1 MVGVLDERLRKCAG
15 RVITCFGCESQS
27 QSERGLLLGGGEEI
41 RGKQSAGE
49 AHSSAS
55 VMSFTRNISKLKL
68 GRKTNHSS
76 GFNGSRSPRLPIEV
90 LFLKLVGDAGFLALS
105 QLSAASGR
113 FASFRVRSAR
123 IYTPPSARTFK
134 SSRNRPV
141 EPLRGGFPSKMCE
154 ENGAVEPP
162 TP

>member
-1 MVGVLDERLRKCAG
+1 MTGSSSTGRTMIPSPPYLLFAAAAKRQVSCLVCKKNLIEASFVGSNVVGVLDERLRKCAG
-15 RVITCFGCESQS
+15 SVITCFGRESQS

-76 GFNGSRSPRLPIEV
+76 GFNGSRLPRLPI
-90 LFLKLVGDAGFLALS
+90 
-105 QLSAASGR
+105 
-113 FASFRVRSAR
+113 
-123 IYTPPSARTFK
+123 
-134 SSRNRPV
+134 SRKY
-141 EPLRGGFPSKMCE
+141 L
-154 ENGAVEPP
+154 
-162 TP
+162 T